1 MLSHKQCPVDE
12 ILEIRCNIAM
22 RTKKPMEKPAFLR
35 FFFVIRIDGE
45 KIEMNMT
52 KKLANFLLNQN
63 IFASFHIGS

>member
-22 RTKKPMEKPAFLR
+22 RTKEPVEKPAFLS
-35 FFFVIRIDGE
+35 FFSMIRIDGE

-52 KKLANFLLNQN
+52 KNWQIFCVISYWLL
-63 IFASFHIGS
+63 GSW